1 MEIQLI
7 SERKI
12 KIGEKEYPI
21 RIIELSGGI
30 HIINILEKVYGK
42 ELEYLECKREK
53 IRVKIGKR
61 KDKYVPMV
69 DPETVL
75 FDGESAHRVRCAN
88 GVADDDMHDTFIVEE
103 CKY

>member
-1 MEIQLI
+1 MEIELI
-7 SERKI
+7 SEREI

-69 DPETVL
+69 EL
-75 FDGESAHRVRCAN
+75 
-88 GVADDDMHDTFIVEE
+88 GVDIDEKVYGIVQLIEMS
-103 CKY
+103 

>member
-1 MEIQLI
+1 MEIELI
-7 SERKI
+7 SEIKI

-61 KDKYVPMV
+61 KVYVFV
-69 DPETVL
+69 VANKIHLL
-75 FDGESAHRVRCAN
+75 FFFCFFIHLLSPHNFAYIAFESTYLL
-88 GVADDDMHDTFIVEE
+88 MLS
-103 CKY
+103 

>member
-1 MEIQLI
+1 MEIELI

-12 KIGEKEYPI
+12 KIGKKEYPI
-21 RIIELSGGI
+21 RIIELHGGI

-69 DPETVL
+69 EL
-75 FDGESAHRVRCAN
+75 
-88 GVADDDMHDTFIVEE
+88 GVDIDEKVYGIVQLIEMS
-103 CKY
+103 

>member
-1 MEIQLI
+1 MEIELI

-69 DPETVL
+69 EL
-75 FDGESAHRVRCAN
+75 
-88 GVADDDMHDTFIVEE
+88 GVDIDEKVYGIVQLIEMT
-103 CKY
+103 

>member
-1 MEIQLI
+1 MKIEIKN
-7 SERKI
+7 ERKI

-69 DPETVL
+69 EL
-75 FDGESAHRVRCAN
+75 
-88 GVADDDMHDTFIVEE
+88 GVDIDEKVYGIVQLIEMS
-103 CKY
+103 

>member
-1 MEIQLI
+1 MKIELKSEKEIV
-7 SERKI
+7 
-12 KIGEKEYPI
+12 IGEKGYPI

-30 HIINILEKVYGK
+30 HIINILEKIYGE

-69 DPETVL
+69 EL
-75 FDGESAHRVRCAN
+75 
-88 GVADDDMHDTFIVEE
+88 GVDIDEKVYGIVQLVENS
-103 CKY
+103 

>member
-1 MEIQLI
+1 MKIEIK
-7 SERKI
+7 SEKEI

-69 DPETVL
+69 EL
-75 FDGESAHRVRCAN
+75 
-88 GVADDDMHDTFIVEE
+88 GVDIDEKVYGIVQLIEMS
-103 CKY
+103 

>member
-21 RIIELSGGI
+21 RVIELSGGI

-69 DPETVL
+69 EL
-75 FDGESAHRVRCAN
+75 
-88 GVADDDMHDTFIVEE
+88 GVDIDEKVYGIVQLIEMS
-103 CKY
+103 

>member
-1 MEIQLI
+1 MKIELI

-42 ELEYLECKREK
+42 ELEYMECKREK

-69 DPETVL
+69 EL
-75 FDGESAHRVRCAN
+75 
-88 GVADDDMHDTFIVEE
+88 GVDIDEKVYGIVQLIEMS
-103 CKY
+103 

>member
-1 MEIQLI
+1 MKIELI

-69 DPETVL
+69 EL
-75 FDGESAHRVRCAN
+75 
-88 GVADDDMHDTFIVEE
+88 GVDIDEKVYGIVQLIEMS
-103 CKY
+103 

>member
-1 MEIQLI
+1 MEIELI
-7 SERKI
+7 SEREI

-42 ELEYLECKREK
+42 ELEYMECKREK

-69 DPETVL
+69 EL
-75 FDGESAHRVRCAN
+75 
-88 GVADDDMHDTFIVEE
+88 GVDIDEKVYGIVQLIEMS
-103 CKY
+103 

>member
-30 HIINILEKVYGK
+30 HIINILEKLYGK

-69 DPETVL
+69 EL
-75 FDGESAHRVRCAN
+75 
-88 GVADDDMHDTFIVEE
+88 GVDIDEKVYGIVQLIEMS
-103 CKY
+103 

>member
-1 MEIQLI
+1 MEIELI
-7 SERKI
+7 SEKKK

-69 DPETVL
+69 EL
-75 FDGESAHRVRCAN
+75 
-88 GVADDDMHDTFIVEE
+88 GVDIDEKVYGIVQLIEMS
-103 CKY
+103 

>member
-1 MEIQLI
+1 MEIELI
-7 SERKI
+7 SEIKI

-69 DPETVL
+69 EL
-75 FDGESAHRVRCAN
+75 
-88 GVADDDMHDTFIVEE
+88 GVDIDEKVYGIVQLIEMS
-103 CKY
+103 

>member
-7 SERKI
+7 SEREI

-42 ELEYLECKREK
+42 ELEYMECKREK

-69 DPETVL
+69 EL
-75 FDGESAHRVRCAN
+75 
-88 GVADDDMHDTFIVEE
+88 GVDIDEKVYGIVQLIEMS
-103 CKY
+103 

>member
-1 MEIQLI
+1 MEIELI

-53 IRVKIGKR
+53 IRGKIGKR

-69 DPETVL
+69 ELGIDIDEKVY
-75 FDGESAHRVRCAN
+75 G
-88 GVADDDMHDTFIVEE
+88 IVQLIEMS
-103 CKY
+103 

>member
-69 DPETVL
+69 EL
-75 FDGESAHRVRCAN
+75 
-88 GVADDDMHDTFIVEE
+88 GVDIDEKVYGIVQLIEMS
-103 CKY
+103 

>member
-1 MEIQLI
+1 MEIELI

-30 HIINILEKVYGK
+30 HIINILEKLYGK

-69 DPETVL
+69 EL
-75 FDGESAHRVRCAN
+75 
-88 GVADDDMHDTFIVEE
+88 GVDIDEKVYGIVQLIEMS
-103 CKY
+103 